1 MLGPCLSVSSILPFR
16 GLEETLWFWRQ
27 EEGIKFGDELV
38 FPISRFLSFPFGAL
52 EEYLEFWRQKE
63 SFLWC
68 SELQG

>member
-1 MLGPCLSVSSILPFR
+1 MLGPCLSVSSILPFG

-27 EEGIKFGDELV
+27 EEGIMFDDELV